1 MLRGIQALFRG
12 LIYAVTL
19 SLGAFLLG
27 APIPLAI
34 AVGAFGTIVFSILDS
49 LVRSATDATSRPASS
64 GPDRWRAPKLI
75 ALATR
80 LLLAVLV
87 GSILA
92 TSIMLSLLASEIDS
106 AMREAR
112 LTQAKMEVTQV
123 SEFYLPSLESARE
136 KLASVQAEIDTIQA
150 QIVEER
156 TGSGGSGTP
165 GDGLEVEALRARLR
179 LLESERESLSRDYL
193 SQQERLSAVRT
204 ETVDQVVA
212 QSPSALERLQAFGYL
227 LGTSTSA
234 YVMFCGLT
242 VIMAGVSW
250 SPRVLSRYVTREQ
263 AIRYGELEVLQGELF
278 RLRLIADE
286 TDDIDQAQ
294 RLDAVVVDFATEL
307 KARQLRLQERSEA
320 TGEPISHA

>member
-1 MLRGIQALFRG
+1 
-12 LIYAVTL
+12 
-19 SLGAFLLG
+19 
-27 APIPLAI
+27 
-34 AVGAFGTIVFSILDS
+34 
-49 LVRSATDATSRPASS
+49 
-64 GPDRWRAPKLI
+64 
-75 ALATR
+75 
-80 LLLAVLV
+80 
-87 GSILA
+87 
-92 TSIMLSLLASEIDS
+92 
-106 AMREAR
+106 
-112 LTQAKMEVTQV
+112 MEVTQV